1 MTVAGVRVVS
11 NLSTYVAGALAAV
24 LVMDHAPTVGTLRPP
39 LELFTPPGEIAEPAI
54 SVNRSRKGDSW
65 APARMQRD
73 SRPANAPLE
82 VVDLPTGS
90 TGAQR
95 SVPAPASPL
104 NNVTAVM
111 KREAPAR
118 DQPPGKQALPL
129 GCESA
134 FGRLAAPP
142 LARVPG
148 RCII

>member
-1 MTVAGVRVVS
+1 MS
-11 NLSTYVAGALAAV
+11 NLASYFAAALAVV
-24 LVMDHAPTVGTLRPP
+24 LVMDHAPTVGIPWPL
-39 LELFTPPGEIAEPAI
+39 LELSMSPGAIAEPAVG
-54 SVNRSRKGDSW
+54 VNRARKGDSW
-65 APARMQRD
+65 APARMRRD

-90 TGAQR
+90 TGARR
-95 SVPAPASPL
+95 SLPAPGTPV
-104 NNVTAVM
+104 NNVTAVI

-118 DQPPGKQALPL
+118 HQPAGQHVLPR

-142 LARVPG
+142 LAFVPG

>member
-11 NLSTYVAGALAAV
+11 NLTPYVAGALAAV
-24 LVMDHAPTVGTLRPP
+24 LVMDHAPTVGTLRP
-39 LELFTPPGEIAEPAI
+39 LMESSTSPGEIAEPAI
-54 SVNRSRKGDSW
+54 SVSRERKGDSW
-65 APARMQRD
+65 APVRMQRD

-95 SVPAPASPL
+95 SVPAPASLL

-118 DQPPGKQALPL
+118 DQPQGEQALPL

>member
-1 MTVAGVRVVS
+1 VS
-11 NLSTYVAGALAAV
+11 NLAPYFAGALAAV
-24 LVMDHAPTVGTLRPP
+24 LAMDHAPTAGIVWPL
-39 LELFTPPGEIAEPAI
+39 LELSTSPGEIAEPAI

-65 APARMQRD
+65 APVRMQRD

-90 TGAQR
+90 IGAQH
-95 SVPAPASPL
+95 SAPGSTM
-104 NNVTAVM
+104 NNVTAV
-111 KREAPAR
+111 KREAPAPN
-118 DQPPGKQALPL
+118 QPPSPRALPS

-142 LARVPG
+142 LAQVPG

>member
-1 MTVAGVRVVS
+1 VS
-11 NLSTYVAGALAAV
+11 NLAPYFVGALAAV
-24 LVMDHAPTVGTLRPP
+24 LVMDHAPTVGILWPL
-39 LELFTPPGEIAEPAI
+39 LELSTSPGEIAEPTI
-54 SVNRSRKGDSW
+54 NVNRSRKGDSRV
-65 APARMQRD
+65 PARMQHD

-90 TGAQR
+90 TGARR
-95 SVPAPASPL
+95 SAPGPTMD
-104 NNVTAVM
+104 NVTAVM

-118 DQPPGKQALPL
+118 NRPAQRALPA

-142 LARVPG
+142 LTQVPG